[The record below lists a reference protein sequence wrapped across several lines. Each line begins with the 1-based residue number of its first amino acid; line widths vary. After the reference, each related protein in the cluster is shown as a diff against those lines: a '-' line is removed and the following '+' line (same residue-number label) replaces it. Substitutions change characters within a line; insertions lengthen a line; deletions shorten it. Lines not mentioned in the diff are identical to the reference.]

1 MPKETKFCIEGT
13 ACPVQRTLAVI
24 GDKWTVLILHQLM
37 DRGTLRFGELR
48 RVLPGITQKV
58 LTKQLRT
65 LEQDGLVS
73 RQVFAEVPPRV
84 EYRLTDLGWTLN
96 NVFQCMAAW
105 GLKYAD
111 EVADNRKAAIMG
123 RPREVVAIKSA
134 PSKSEPVHGEVPK
147 NGKKTALAA

>member
-73 RQVFAEVPPRV
+73 RQVYAEVPPRV
-84 EYRLTDLGWTLN
+84 EYTLTDLGWTLEG
-96 NVFQCMAAW
+96 VFQCMAAW

-111 EVADNRKAAIMG
+111 EVADNRKSAIMG
-123 RPREVVAIKSA
+123 IPRESTPAAKGRQRPVHA
-134 PSKSEPVHGEVPK
+134 PS
-147 NGKKTALAA
+147 AAIAA